1 MSFDPLWA
9 SAEDAALTIPS
20 DSRRLEGFGCGPA
33 DPGLFNFLF
42 QELQSQVN
50 SALAGN
56 PVQTSRKV
64 DTSEGLKGGGE
75 LTQDRTLTLYFNG
88 LDLVESS
95 ANDDIF
101 AFYSTA
107 DGVHKAIARSD
118 LLAGFGG
125 EGGTLTGGENVGT
138 GVGTVFKAV
147 AGSNLQFRKIKAD
160 TGLDVTVVSDDVVV
174 AFDALPSDLT
184 VD

>member
-20 DSRRLEGFGCGPA
+20 ESRRLEGFSCGPA

-64 DTSEGLKGGGE
+64 DTSEGLKGGGD

-88 LDLVESS
+88 LDVVESS
-95 ANDDIF
+95 ANGDLL
-101 AFYSTA
+101 AFYSPT

-118 LLAGFGG
+118 FLAGLGG
-125 EGGTLTGGENVGT
+125 EGGTIAGGENVGT
-138 GVGTVFKAV
+138 GDGAVFKAV
-147 AGSNLQFRKIKAD
+147 SGSNLQFRKIKAD
-160 TGLDVTVVSDDVVV
+160 TGLSISVVDDDVVV
-174 AFDALPSDLT
+174 SFGVLPSELT

>member
-1 MSFDPLWA
+1 MFDPLWA

-20 DSRRLEGFGCGPA
+20 DSRRVVGFSCGPA

-64 DTSEGLKGGGE
+64 DTSEGLKGGGD
-75 LTQDRTLTLYFNG
+75 LTQDRTLTLNFNG
-88 LDLVESS
+88 LGLVESS
-95 ANDDIF
+95 ANDDLF
-101 AFYSTA
+101 AFYSAA
-107 DGVHKAIARSD
+107 DGVHKAITRSD
-118 LLAGFGG
+118 FLAGLGG
-125 EGGTLTGGENVGT
+125 DGGTIAGGENVGT
-138 GVGTVFKAV
+138 GAGNVFKAV
-147 AGSNLQFRKIKAD
+147 SGSNLQFRRIKAD
-160 TGLDVTVVSDDVVV
+160 TGLTISVVGDDVVV
-174 AFDALPSDLT
+174 GFGFLPSDLT